1 MLIRKKTNATN
12 TTVNPA
18 RINIPM
24 FSLTKNIKE
33 LKIEIIGIKNKMPDS
48 KKLLFFKITSLRFHL
63 RSSLRSILYI

>member
-1 MLIRKKTNATN
+1 MVFNSISIIGFKPKFKRRYMLIRKKTNATN

-33 LKIEIIGIKNKMPDS
+33 LKIEIIG
-48 KKLLFFKITSLRFHL
+48 
-63 RSSLRSILYI
+63 